1 MRLLA
6 WLLPLIILSGCGWHL
21 RGVTPFPAEYRV
33 LYLESQAG
41 VNFDRQ
47 IKMQLEFNNVL
58 LTERANDA
66 LAVLSIKELDI
77 EKRTLSLTSNG
88 QIAEFELNGRL
99 TATLKRN
106 DRDAEV
112 VLEVQGR
119 RRVSNDINNV
129 LGTAAAEKQQRSEL
143 DKNLANKLMLRLQ
156 RLKYDQESQPLAEN
170 EE

>member
-6 WLLPLIILSGCGWHL
+6 WLLPLTLIAGCGWHL
-21 RGVTPFPAEYRV
+21 RGVIPFPPEYRV

-41 VNFDRQ
+41 ITFDRQ
-47 IKMQLEFNNVL
+47 LKMQLEFNNVL
-58 LTERANDA
+58 LTERASDA
-66 LAVLSIKELDI
+66 QAVLNIKELDI

-112 VLEVQGR
+112 LIEVQGR

-129 LGTAAAEKQQRSEL
+129 LGTAAAEKQQRLEL

-156 RLKYDQESQPLAEN
+156 RLKYDQESQPLAES
-170 EE
+170 ET